1 MAPDE
6 GSLRGV
12 TPEDVYGALGL
23 KQDLRVLAQGQPHVL
38 ASIGNSVVIGER
50 DTTGGWG
57 SRAFKRVPYV
67 KSHTATAEIH
77 FPEDRTSLDSYL
89 VGAHA
94 LLGRRMEGDLYM
106 LSISPDAPRKHVDR
120 GGVRVATEIKYGLKA
135 LFGTNDGAGY
145 VTGKVGFSNSD
156 GLRVNQLDG
165 DVDFERG
172 LRAYFGDFQRNTVD
186 FDAGDF
192 ASRFEGTDIGVEHL
206 AMEDGSPLDL
216 VAQDPLDVAPNPNE
230 ALVIE
235 PGFFDGQMEPMVQ
248 QELAPGAGPV
258 PQEEVQIAGWGKT
271 IRGVLDARKILKE
284 HKATKPTEEFKRST
298 PRKRSLTEANA
309 LDPDSAKVI
318 ETPEGQT
325 AAVVRSESAS
335 HPTILGYLHR

>member
-57 SRAFKRVPYV
+57 SRAFRRAPYV

-216 VAQDPLDVAPNPNE
+216 V
-230 ALVIE
+230 
-235 PGFFDGQMEPMVQ
+235 
-248 QELAPGAGPV
+248 ELMFMPV
-258 PQEEVQIAGWGKT
+258 YLELREGG
-271 IRGVLDARKILKE
+271 RNFGLGVLQHMSALKGPID
-284 HKATKPTEEFKRST
+284 KADLTGKLQTLMPDGNVAVRMTPVSGLQEGYKGST
-298 PRKRSLTEANA
+298 FY
-309 LDPDSAKVI
+309 
-318 ETPEGQT
+318 
-325 AAVVRSESAS
+325 
-335 HPTILGYLHR
+335 LG